1 MLIYSK
7 NKNKQAKIDELN
19 NMLVHT
25 LQTARVNI
33 INSMWQFPN
42 YKRDW
47 ISIYRKKV
55 TVLSNI

>member
-1 MLIYSK
+1 
-7 NKNKQAKIDELN
+7 
-19 NMLVHT
+19 MLVHT

-33 INSMWQFPN
+33 INSMWQFLN